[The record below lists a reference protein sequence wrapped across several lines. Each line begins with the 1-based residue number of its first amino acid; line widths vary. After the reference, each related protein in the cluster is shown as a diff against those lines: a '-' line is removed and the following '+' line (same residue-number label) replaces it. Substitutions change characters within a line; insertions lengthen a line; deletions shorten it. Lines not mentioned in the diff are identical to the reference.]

1 MDSSLSVP
9 EGTKADRIVS
19 LPILETAKNVVGRIQ
34 TANIVA
40 VGCINELLHITD
52 DASMEKA
59 VMMHIPKGT
68 EKLNVKALEEGRKLV
83 KSYLKEKKA

>member
-1 MDSSLSVP
+1 
-9 EGTKADRIVS
+9 
-19 LPILETAKNVVGRIQ
+19 
-34 TANIVA
+34 
-40 VGCINELLHITD
+40 
-52 DASMEKA
+52 MEKA